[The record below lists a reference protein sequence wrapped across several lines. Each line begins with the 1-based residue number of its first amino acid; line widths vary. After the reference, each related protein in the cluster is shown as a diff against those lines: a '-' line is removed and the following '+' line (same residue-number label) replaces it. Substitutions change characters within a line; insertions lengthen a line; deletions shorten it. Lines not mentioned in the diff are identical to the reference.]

1 MPGGT
6 KRTLKKDI
14 SRSGNCV
21 PPGGLVLDISHAAP
35 VCPYMIGI
43 CRSGNCVPPAWL
55 VLDIPHAAPV
65 CPGLC
70 SSHQPEI
77 LARLSGTVPVPYFSN
92 IFVTE
97 SAIMHR

>member
-43 CRSGNCVPPAWL
+43 CRSGNCVPPGGL

-65 CPGLC
+65 CSC
-70 SSHQPEI
+70 M
-77 LARLSGTVPVPYFSN
+77 
-92 IFVTE
+92 IFVVAETVFRLVGWFW
-97 SAIMHR
+97 IFLMLPQCVLI